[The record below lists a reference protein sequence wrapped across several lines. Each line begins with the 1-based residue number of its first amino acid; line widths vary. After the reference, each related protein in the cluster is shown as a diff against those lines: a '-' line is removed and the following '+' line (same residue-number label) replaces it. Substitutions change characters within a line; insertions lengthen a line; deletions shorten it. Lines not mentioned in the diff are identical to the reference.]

1 MRLLIE
7 EFGPT
12 FMHVKGENIIIA
24 DAMSRLDVNFNE
36 KLPTDPTNDSMAYIF
51 LTKTDSLSI
60 SDWTQNSNKDV

>member
-12 FMHVKGENIIIA
+12 FMHVKGEKIIIA